1 MVAKRGLGKG
11 LSALISDL
19 PEEST
24 AGQVKIVPINEIEP
38 NKEQPRKN
46 FDEDKMEELSQSIK
60 EHGIIQPLIVKK
72 QGNFYVI
79 VAGERRWR
87 AARMAGLSEV
97 PVIIQDYSNNEVME
111 ISLIENLQR
120 EDLNPIEEAKAFET
134 LINSFSLKQEEVAKR
149 VGKSRSAIANTL
161 RLLQLDESIQE
172 LLIHQSISEGH
183 ARALLALSNK
193 ADQIVV
199 VDKILKDNISVR
211 ETEKLVKEILEKPK
225 KKKKK
230 EALSPIFKDI
240 ENKMKQILGTKVQI
254 TKGRKKGKIEI
265 EYYSNDDLERIIS
278 LIQSIEN
285 RDLEVN

>member
-1 MVAKRGLGKG
+1 MAKRGLGKG
-11 LSALISDL
+11 LSALIPDL
-19 PEEST
+19 PEENT
-24 AGQVKIVPINEIEP
+24 TGQVKMVPINEIEP

-46 FDEDKMEELSQSIK
+46 FDEEKMEELSQSIK

-87 AARMAGLSEV
+87 AARMAGLDEV
-97 PVIIQDYSNNEVME
+97 PVIIQDYSNDEVME

-120 EDLNPIEEAKAFET
+120 QDLNPIEEAKAFET
-134 LINSFSLKQEEVAKR
+134 LINAFSLKQEEVAKR

-172 LLIHQSISEGH
+172 LLIEGRISEGH
-183 ARALLALSNK
+183 ARALLTLPKK
-193 ADQIVV
+193 ADQILV

-230 EALSPIFKDI
+230 ETISPIIKDI

-265 EYYSNDDLERIIS
+265 EYYSDEDLERILY
-278 LIQSIEN
+278 LIQSSEN
-285 RDLEVN
+285 RNLEVN

>member
-1 MVAKRGLGKG
+1 VAKRGLGKG
-11 LSALISDL
+11 LSALIPDL
-19 PEEST
+19 PEENT
-24 AGQVKIVPINEIEP
+24 TGQVKMVPINEIEP

-46 FDEDKMEELSQSIK
+46 FDEEKMEELSQSIK

-87 AARMAGLSEV
+87 AARMAGLDEV
-97 PVIIQDYSNNEVME
+97 PVIIQDYSNDEVME

-120 EDLNPIEEAKAFET
+120 QDLNPIEEAKAFET
-134 LINSFSLKQEEVAKR
+134 LINAFSLKQEEVAKR

-172 LLIHQSISEGH
+172 LLIEGRISEGH
-183 ARALLALSNK
+183 ARALLTLPKK
-193 ADQIVV
+193 ADQILV

-230 EALSPIFKDI
+230 ETISPIIKDI

-265 EYYSNDDLERIIS
+265 EYYSDEDLERILY
-278 LIQSIEN
+278 LIQSSEN
-285 RDLEVN
+285 RNLEVN

>member
-1 MVAKRGLGKG
+1 M
-11 LSALISDL
+11 
-19 PEEST
+19 
-24 AGQVKIVPINEIEP
+24 VPINEIEP

-46 FDEDKMEELSQSIK
+46 FDEEKMEELSQSIK

-87 AARMAGLSEV
+87 AARMAGLDEV
-97 PVIIQDYSNNEVME
+97 PVIIQDYSNDEVME

-120 EDLNPIEEAKAFET
+120 QDLNPIEEAKAFET
-134 LINSFSLKQEEVAKR
+134 LINAFSLKQEEVAKR

-172 LLIHQSISEGH
+172 LLIEGRISEGH
-183 ARALLALSNK
+183 ARALLTLPKK
-193 ADQIVV
+193 ADQILV

-230 EALSPIFKDI
+230 ETISPIIKDI

-265 EYYSNDDLERIIS
+265 EYYSDEDLERILY
-278 LIQSIEN
+278 LIQSSEN
-285 RDLEVN
+285 RNLEVN

>member
-1 MVAKRGLGKG
+1 VAKRGLGKG